1 MKKEKSE
8 YLVLDLPEIDYE
20 STEDRAILRWK
31 YMWEEILIQYYWQT
45 WHPCAYL
52 KVKKIPKDIEML
64 DVPCNW
70 WITFNNE
77 ITEEDEDTEW
87 NWWRFTEWL
96 WIGWD
101 YAHCDDYMRILWRGK
116 KWTTEE
122 ILKEIEEMIMYCKTK
137 WML

>member
-1 MKKEKSE
+1 MTKKEKKKSE
-8 YLVLDLPEIDYE
+8 YLVPDLPEIDYE

-31 YMWEEILIQYYWQT
+31 YMGEDILIYYYWQT

-52 KVKKIPKDIEML
+52 KVKKIPEDIEML

-77 ITEEDEDTEW
+77 ITEDTKW
-87 NWWRFTEWL
+87 NWWRFTEWF

-116 KWTTEE
+116 KWATEE
-122 ILKEIEEMIMYCKTK
+122 ILKEVEDVILWCKQQ
-137 WML
+137 WIA